1 MAQQAL
7 ENDGSFLASTFYLGD
22 TVLGVDTLRVQ
33 EIIKVPDIT
42 SVHHA
47 PKYVLGVIN
56 LRGRIVTV
64 LDLKTKLSFE
74 DGPITEDSRIII
86 VDSDDEYV
94 GLLVDAISDVIV
106 ADNDNTMPAPANI
119 EEGRE
124 KYFRGVYH
132 ADQGLIAIL
141 DVEKV
146 LSTDDK

>member
-7 ENDGSFLASTFYLGD
+7 ESDGSFLASTFYLGD
-22 TVLGVDTLRVQ
+22 TIFGVDTLRVQ
-33 EIIKVPDIT
+33 EIIKVPDMT

-47 PKYVLGVIN
+47 PEYVLGVIN

-64 LDLKTKLSFE
+64 LDLKSKLGFAA
-74 DGPITEDSRIII
+74 GPIGGESRIII
-86 VDSDDEYV
+86 VDSEDEYV
-94 GLLVDAISDVIV
+94 GLLVDTIADVIV

-119 EEGRE
+119 DESRE
-124 KYFRGVYH
+124 RFFRGVYH

-146 LSTDDK
+146 LSTGDK